1 MVPRLPVEGVVV
13 VLLVPCPICAEDVE
27 VELAEDDAGRGYRAP
42 HLIDV
47 MNEHVMGVH
56 DMPVSGM

>member
-1 MVPRLPVEGVVV
+1 MPL
-13 VLLVPCPICAEDVE
+13 VLLVPCPFCGADVE
-27 VELAEDDAGRGYRAP
+27 VELVVDDAQRGYRAP

>member
-1 MVPRLPVEGVVV
+1 M

-47 MNEHVMGVH
+47 MNKHVMGVH
-56 DMPVSGM
+56 DTPVSGM